1 MLPWALQ
8 SLANSVTTV
17 SVLSKGKLLGV
28 QIKPAYY
35 LMCSA
40 VLDSFKNVKVE
51 SSSVEDSG
59 PNLKPAG
66 GSLEQPH

>member
-1 MLPWALQ
+1 
-8 SLANSVTTV
+8 
-17 SVLSKGKLLGV
+17 
-28 QIKPAYY
+28 
-35 LMCSA
+35 MCSA